1 MKSRKCVPQKFFKIM
16 LGAVLLTGALG
27 FIAIG
32 FTLLPYIGFIVA
44 IPFVVLAV
52 YIMNAKLDD
61 RCEID
66 FSGH

>member
-1 MKSRKCVPQKFFKIM
+1 MKSMKCIPQRFFKIM
-16 LGAVLLTGALG
+16 LGVVLLTGALG

-44 IPFVVLAV
+44 IPFVVLAF
-52 YIMNAKLDD
+52 YIMTAKLND

-66 FSGH
+66 FSDH

>member
-1 MKSRKCVPQKFFKIM
+1 MKSIKCVPQRFFKLM
-16 LGAVLLTGALG
+16 LVAVLLTGALG

-44 IPFVVLAV
+44 IPFIVLAF

-66 FSGH
+66 FSRH